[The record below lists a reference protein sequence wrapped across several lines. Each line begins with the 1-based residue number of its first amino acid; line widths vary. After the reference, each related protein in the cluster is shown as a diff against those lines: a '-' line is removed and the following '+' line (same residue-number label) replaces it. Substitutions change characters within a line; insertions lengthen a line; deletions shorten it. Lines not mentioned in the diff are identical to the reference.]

1 MYSETGV
8 WKLESVRQLQ
18 QLEIRKKKIIQ
29 NAKRAKEKKS
39 PQKFK
44 KEKTKKKRVDLAL
57 YYSLP

>member
-29 NAKRAKEKKS
+29 NAKRAKEKKT
-39 PQKFK
+39 QKFK
-44 KEKTKKKRVDLAL
+44 KEKTMKKRVDLAL